1 MPVGLFGEAERRRHL
16 TLLTAW
22 EASAHSKN
30 SSTTA
35 HSAFIGLDVRLRQS
49 MSNRLESAIPID
61 IRLTNETD
69 GPRTV
74 RVELFGRTEIQ
85 VPELPASIALVV
97 RAKAR
102 DSDFLLGFLDAVIF
116 SLVSGHAE
124 PSAYHAHVLTTDS
137 NGDLSKCRRTFC
149 GIDSVASLSVLDRPA
164 Y

>member
-1 MPVGLFGEAERRRHL
+1 MGDFWLSEKLFNHGPFCIYRFGHAAEAERV
-16 TLLTAW
+16 
-22 EASAHSKN
+22 
-30 SSTTA
+30 
-35 HSAFIGLDVRLRQS
+35 D
-49 MSNRLESAIPID
+49 RLESAIPID
-61 IRLTNETD
+61 IRLTHETD

-116 SLVSGHAE
+116 NLVSRQAE
-124 PSAYHAHVLTTDS
+124 IYAYHAHVLTTDS

-149 GIDSVASLSVLDRPA
+149 GIDARCVPSVLDRPP

>member
-1 MPVGLFGEAERRRHL
+1 MGDFCAQRELFNHGPFCIYRFGRAAEAERV
-16 TLLTAW
+16 
-22 EASAHSKN
+22 
-30 SSTTA
+30 
-35 HSAFIGLDVRLRQS
+35 D
-49 MSNRLESAIPID
+49 RLESAIPID

-149 GIDSVASLSVLDRPA
+149 GIDAPCPERS
-164 Y
+164 